1 MFFRITLGV
10 NLYHVSLRFT
20 SATVA
25 SAADSSMPAVT
36 FFLAV
41 LLRLYYAFTLLQPCV
56 IVSVL

>member
-41 LLRLYYAFTLLQPCV
+41 LLRLYYATTTLCHR
-56 IVSVL
+56 